1 MHLVPHTHWDRE
13 WYKSAEAF
21 RVALVPLVDD
31 VLAHRRP
38 FLLDGQAI
46 VVEDYLAWA
55 PERRSAIGDALRV
68 GWLEAGPWYVLA
80 DNSMPGGEA
89 LIRNLT
95 IGRKLLGEMG
105 ATPPQVLYCPDT
117 FGHPAAAPTLAAGF
131 GLPVAIVWRG
141 YGGRGW
147 ADGDAARWRNDA
159 GDEVLLHHL
168 PPSGYEFGSS
178 LPATD
183 EAMAARWA
191 EIRDVLAPRSPS
203 GQLLVLNGA
212 DHHALQGEFDASRE
226 CLRRAA
232 EPAHLVES
240 GLTGF
245 ADAQLAFASRRP
257 LPAANGELRAS
268 PHYVWTLGG
277 TMASRA
283 YQKRSNAQ
291 LERLLVQQ
299 VEPWAALAT
308 WRGALQGEA
317 ALDGVWRL
325 LLASHPHD
333 TLCGCSIDAVAQ
345 AMDDRHRG
353 VDAAA
358 RELRALALGAVT
370 GDRGEGPTGLEPSLV
385 LVTNPVPRRRS
396 GVVEATVDLPLAR
409 VPIGFGSA
417 RSATAPRVVPRWSVR
432 GEQPVPLQRLT
443 TERVV
448 VRDEAATRYPVTRLV
463 ERHRVLLWLDDV
475 PAHGVFALS
484 VVERASRAKPPT
496 EVRATASGLDNGDLH
511 VWWDAAHGLCC
522 RGAWG
527 EWRDLLAFESEG
539 ERGDLYT
546 HSAIPDTMRTGI
558 IQGARVTA
566 RGPLRGELTL
576 RVNVPIAA
584 RLVAH
589 PDGAVSRHGAS
600 STRLHVRVQLDAGA
614 SWFRLVVD
622 GASRAHDYRLRAVVR
637 TGCRG
642 DTHRADAAFGPVRR
656 SNHAIPS
663 LPGDV
668 EQVDRTA
675 PLHRYVTRA
684 DAPAGRGITVFSDG
698 LAEYEANPEGAVAI
712 TLLRAVG
719 ELSRADLPERP
730 GHAGYPAR
738 APLAQ
743 CEGGLHATFAVL
755 PHGADHGGTHA
766 LVERIADDALVPVE
780 AAPVRCGA
788 VRHAEGVVLSGDGI
802 RWLGTRPGEAAGVLR
817 VRLANVTTKT
827 RTAKLTLAGVTGA
840 LRLRLDDT
848 PIGILPVVG
857 EQVSLEIPRGAVA
870 TVELRRDA
878 SPLPGP
884 R

>member
-1 MHLVPHTHWDRE
+1 AVR
-13 WYKSAEAF
+13 A
-21 RVALVPLVDD
+21 
-31 VLAHRRP
+31 
-38 FLLDGQAI
+38 
-46 VVEDYLAWA
+46 
-55 PERRSAIGDALRV
+55 
-68 GWLEAGPWYVLA
+68 GWIEAGPWYVLA
-80 DNSMPGGEA
+80 DNSIPGGEA
-89 LIRNLT
+89 LVRNLA
-95 IGRKLLGEMG
+95 IGRKLLGELG
-105 ATPPQVLYCPDT
+105 ASAPPVLYCPDT
-117 FGHPAAAPTLAAGF
+117 FGHPAAGPTLAAGF

-147 ADGDAARWRNDA
+147 PDGDAARWRNEA

-168 PPSGYEFGSS
+168 PTSGYEFGSS

-183 EAMAARWA
+183 AEMAARWA
-191 EIRDVLAPRSPS
+191 SMRDVLAPRSPS

-212 DHHALQGEFDASRE
+212 DHHAVQPDFDASRE
-226 CLRRAA
+226 SLRRAA
-232 EPAHLVES
+232 TPAQLVEM

-245 ADAQLAFASRRP
+245 AESQLAFASRHE
-257 LPAANGELRAS
+257 LPAARGELRAS
-268 PHYVWTLGG
+268 PSYVWTLGG

-283 YQKRSNAQ
+283 YQKRSNAR
-291 LERLLVQQ
+291 LERVLVHE
-299 VEPWAALAT
+299 VEPWLALAAWHGT
-308 WRGALQGEA
+308 VQGGA

-353 VDAAA
+353 VDATA

-370 GDRGEGPTGLEPSLV
+370 GDGGERPTGLEPPHV

-417 RSATAPRVVPRWSVR
+417 HAATAPRAVPRWSVR
-432 GEQPVPLQRLT
+432 GEQPVPLQRLAS
-443 TERVV
+443 ERVV
-448 VRDEAATRYPVTRLV
+448 VRDEAPTRYPVTRLV
-463 ERHRVLLWLDDV
+463 ERHRVLLWLDDM
-475 PAHGVFALS
+475 PAHGVSALS
-484 VVERASRAKPPT
+484 VVERASRARPPK
-496 EVRATASGLDNGDLH
+496 EVRATATGLDNGDLQ
-511 VWWDAAHGLCC
+511 VWWDAVHGVCC

-527 EWRDLLAFESEG
+527 EWRDLLGFESEG

-546 HSAIPDTMRTGI
+546 HSAIPDTKVTGI

-576 RVNVPIAA
+576 RVKVPIAP
-584 RLVAH
+584 RSVAH

-600 STRLHVRVQLDAGA
+600 STTLRVRVQLDAGA
-614 SWFRLVVD
+614 SWFRLIVD

-663 LPGDV
+663 QPGDV

-675 PLHRYVTRA
+675 PLHRYVTCA
-684 DAPAGRGITVFSDG
+684 DAHAGRGITVFSDG
-698 LAEYEANPEGAVAI
+698 LAEYEATPEGTVAI

-738 APLAQ
+738 VPMAQ
-743 CEGGLHATFAVL
+743 CEGLVQATFAVL
-755 PHGADHGGTHA
+755 PHGADHAGTHA
-766 LVERIADDALVPVE
+766 LVEHVADDVLLPAE
-780 AAPVRCGA
+780 AAPARCGA
-788 VRHAEGVVLSGDGI
+788 VHRVEGLELAGDGGV
-802 RWLGTRPGEAAGVLR
+802 RWLGTRPGATAGVLR
-817 VRLANVTTKT
+817 VRLANVTSEARAAT
-827 RTAKLTLAGVTGA
+827 LTLPGVTA
-840 LRLRLDDT
+840 AVRLRLDDT
-848 PIGILPVVG
+848 PIGALHVVG
-857 EQVSLEIPRGAVA
+857 ERVRVEIPRGAVA
-870 TVELRRDA
+870 TIELRRDA
-878 SPLPGP
+878 VRHTSS